1 MRYVRLCLISLIAAL
16 PLAVFASPQPLEQI
30 KISEG
35 QLAGRVG
42 YVRNGSGQRPHAGR
56 LARR

>member
-30 KISEG
+30 KKAKASCR
-35 QLAGRVG
+35 A
-42 YVRNGSGQRPHAGR
+42 AW
-56 LARR
+56 A